1 MLSATPSRQRS
12 TLSRSR
18 PPQSAQRRATPQATE
33 APELPAYE
41 PPEAPL
47 TAESHRQL
55 TTLLQ
60 SRYLSQLKTHL
71 QHAAEKLTDSAG
83 DVNERLSDARV
94 RYEKSR
100 AAQRNNDEDE
110 QGDEDESSEEY
121 RRLAETE
128 TKVDDV
134 TGRMEEKMRQI
145 IDCEARL
152 QGLTDAMS
160 NLEREEGEAQAAAL
174 GARQTRGQRR
184 RQRRAQGDDDEG
196 DGEEDGD
203 DEDYEGTPERET
215 RERNAQNPPS
225 RKLEDKLD
233 GGADKWNELSLTE
246 RYVESGVA
254 FVVYCPNSDRRD
266 ADTRAIIPTSAST
279 VSCMTPNS
287 PATRSRHC
295 HTLLRGFR
303 IWRIPALAR
312 AEAHLQQPVRKTA
325 VHETGAS
332 PRPLNLNLTTLPLNE
347 SASH

>member
-33 APELPAYE
+33 VPELPAYE

-94 RYEKSR
+94 RYEKTR
-100 AAQRNNDEDE
+100 AAQRNNDGDE

-134 TGRMEEKMRQI
+134 TGRMEEKIRQI
-145 IDCEARL
+145 IDCEARV
-152 QGLTDAMS
+152 QDLTEAVS

-184 RQRRAQGDDDEG
+184 RPRRAQGDDEG
-196 DGEEDGD
+196 DGEGDGD

-225 RKLEDKLD
+225 RKLEVTLD
-233 GGADKWNELSLTE
+233 GGTDRWNGLSLTE

-254 FVVYCPNSDRRD
+254 FRG
-266 ADTRAIIPTSAST
+266 
-279 VSCMTPNS
+279 
-287 PATRSRHC
+287 
-295 HTLLRGFR
+295 LLSK
-303 IWRIPALAR
+303 L
-312 AEAHLQQPVRKTA
+312 
-325 VHETGAS
+325 
-332 PRPLNLNLTTLPLNE
+332 
-347 SASH
+347 